1 MKVVLISI
9 DALIYEDLK
18 YFSSLKSFG
27 SLLSHSL
34 VIPKIKPVFP
44 THTYVCHTSIM
55 TGCYPDKTGIISNT
69 KANGDWNWYRR
80 DIKTL
85 TLTDILKQH
94 GYKTASVCF
103 PVTASADIDYL
114 VPEIWGPTP
123 DYDATTLF
131 KETSSIEGFKYYQ
144 RYKRLLDWMRTPG
157 MDNFAASCFTA
168 ILAEN
173 DVDFGAVHLSYLDHQ
188 RHKNGAE
195 SEKNLKAMEF
205 IDQKLEEIFS
215 VLSSDT
221 TVIILGDHGHRSFEK
236 YFSLKECLLAENID
250 KYFTIYD
257 ASYMAYLKS
266 SLDEKKA
273 KELILQLTDKYPIEC
288 VMTREEAKEKY
299 HLDGDFTLALTT
311 KDNYTFSHSD
321 ELYSDASDNHSS
333 HGFLSEKP
341 PFSPLIIS
349 NYSTNIKQCDSV
361 DIAPTILS
369 LFNINDVNMDGKVLP
384 ITPTHI
390 H

>member
-18 YFSSLKSFG
+18 YFSKLKNLG

-44 THTYVCHTSIM
+44 THTYVCHSSIM

-69 KANGDWNWYRR
+69 KPNGNWVWYRKE
-80 DIKTL
+80 IKVPL
-85 TLTDILKQH
+85 ITDILKSH

-103 PVTASADIDYL
+103 PVTAGADIDYL

-123 DYDATTLF
+123 DFDATNLF
-131 KETSSIEGFKYYQ
+131 KESSSIEGFKYYQ
-144 RYKRLLDWMRTPG
+144 RYKSYLDWMRTPG
-157 MDNFAASCFTA
+157 MDNFAASCFKA

-188 RHKNGAE
+188 RHKVGAE

-205 IDQKLEEIFS
+205 IDQKLEEILS

-221 TVIILGDHGHRSFEK
+221 TVIILGDHGHRNYSK
-236 YFSLKECLLAENID
+236 YFSLKKALQIEGLE
-250 KYFTIYD
+250 KYFTALDY
-257 ASYMAYLKS
+257 SYMAYIKS
-266 SLDEKKA
+266 DLDSNKA
-273 KELILQLTDKYPIEC
+273 KSIISKLKDKYPIEC

-333 HGFLSEKP
+333 HGFLSEKT

-349 NYSTNIKQCDSV
+349 NYSTNIKECDSV

-369 LFNINDVNMDGKVLP
+369 LFNIKAEGMDGKVLP
-384 ITPTHI
+384 ITPNHI